1 MIYRKNTKELLA
13 ESILELSKH
22 KSVDKITIKEITE
35 NCGMT
40 SPTFYNH
47 FKDKYE
53 LIAWIYLY
61 QAEEMLLDYENGNAS
76 WYDAILEAVRMLKAN
91 VSFFRNALKNTN
103 GQDSFFM
110 ATHIRSI
117 EMTKEL
123 LEKRTGAS
131 LSKEL
136 DFALKFYM
144 RGFGYS
150 VEDWLL
156 NDTPYT
162 EEELADYLCK
172 MVPENLKEYLFL

>member
-1 MIYRKNTKELLA
+1 MA

-53 LIAWIYLY
+53 LLAWIYLY

-131 LSKEL
+131 LNKEL
-136 DFALKFYM
+136 DFALINKKCF
-144 RGFGYS
+144 S
-150 VEDWLL
+150 D
-156 NDTPYT
+156 P
-162 EEELADYLCK
+162 A
-172 MVPENLKEYLFL
+172 